1 MRVGRGMSRAVMP
14 GKQARALCPVC
25 QEPMPPDET
34 ECRNCGAFVIDE
46 AVVRLSRAFGLPREK
61 ALQLFEKGFRHPKQ
75 LKDRDVEGV
84 LQRGDD
90 GLLYIC
96 TNCGSFVATSETK
109 CGRCGA
115 EFEEEEPP
123 TEPEERDILDL
134 VLCPVCGADNDPS
147 WKDCEI
153 CGEPLNGSED
163 VSQEPI
169 APSAAPASAQE
180 SEPMP
185 EPTPIP
191 ESPVVE
197 TGPVV
202 EKVDELLEDLEASRK
217 AVPRV
222 SRFPKVARPAPR
234 PALQPIRRPAKR
246 PTNRSSAPN
255 RAPAEA
261 KTVASPAARTGNT
274 PRPKSLDKRNPQR
287 TITRAE
293 PPAPTGNAS
302 RSTKPQKARPAAAPA
317 ESRRVSSVSSPRSV
331 PPDDFI
337 GAITVASG
345 AALVA
350 GNLVGLGTIAWGAA
364 VVAATIVAYVVA
376 AFALHPMGRVT
387 SLEIL
392 LLGIGASVGAAVVI
406 TPATFAPIVSA
417 LASVPIA
424 FAARRLLF
432 LPSRGL
438 LIVPAGTS
446 LAALALASAF
456 ELPGADTLGWLVGI
470 GAALLWGAAVAGY
483 GVRARN
489 AAVSLQRELL
499 EAERH
504 VEREDYVR
512 SLQDYDRAIRL
523 GAKGVPGEDL
533 PWYGKGATLILLGR
547 YEEALKA
554 IDTALDINPRNE
566 VAWVNKGNALTRMGR
581 LMDALRCFNA
591 ALKVNPKYEVAW
603 NNRGNTLARLGKNE
617 EALRCYDKALEI
629 DPSYRGAWVN
639 KGYVL
644 TKLGRYDEAS
654 ACADRALRA
663 SRRRRPGP
671 A

>member
-1 MRVGRGMSRAVMP
+1 MQVARGMSRVVMP

-96 TNCGSFVATSETK
+96 TNCGSFVATGETK

-134 VLCPVCGADNDPS
+134 VLCPVCGADNDPT
-147 WKDCEI
+147 WKECEI
-153 CGEPLNGSED
+153 CSEPLNGSED
-163 VSQEPI
+163 VPREPITPLATPATAQEP
-169 APSAAPASAQE
+169 
-180 SEPMP
+180 EPVP
-185 EPTPIP
+185 EPLSIP
-191 ESPVVE
+191 ESPVVD
-197 TGPVV
+197 GPVV

-222 SRFPKVARPAPR
+222 SRVPKVARPAPR
-234 PALQPIRRPAKR
+234 PALQPIPQPAKR
-246 PTNRSSAPN
+246 PTNRPPAPS
-255 RAPAEA
+255 RVPAGA
-261 KTVASPAARTGNT
+261 KTVTSPVTRSGNI
-274 PRPKSLDKRNPQR
+274 PMPKSPDKRSSQR
-287 TITRAE
+287 TVTRAE
-293 PPAPTGNAS
+293 PRAAPEKGP
-302 RSTKPQKARPAAAPA
+302 RPTKPE
-317 ESRRVSSVSSPRSV
+317 ESRPTASPAGPRRLSRVSSPRSV
-331 PPDDFI
+331 PPDDFV
-337 GAITVASG
+337 GASTVASG

-350 GNLVGLGTIAWGAA
+350 GSLVGLGTVAWGAA
-364 VVAATIVAYVVA
+364 VVAAAIVAYVVGT
-376 AFALHPMGRVT
+376 FALHPQGRVT
-387 SLEIL
+387 GLEVL

-406 TPATFAPIVSA
+406 TPATFGPVVSA

-424 FAARRLLF
+424 LAARRLLF

-438 LIVPAGTS
+438 LVVPAGTS
-446 LAALALASAF
+446 LAALALALAIG
-456 ELPGADTLGWLVGI
+456 LPGAGTLGWLVGI

-489 AAVSLQRELL
+489 AAVSLRRELL

-663 SRRRRPGP
+663 SRHRRAGP